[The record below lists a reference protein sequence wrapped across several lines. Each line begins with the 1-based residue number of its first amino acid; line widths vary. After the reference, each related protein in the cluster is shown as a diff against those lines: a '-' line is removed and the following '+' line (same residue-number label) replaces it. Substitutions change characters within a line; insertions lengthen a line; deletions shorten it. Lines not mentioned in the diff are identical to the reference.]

1 MTRVAVFVALLGV
14 PLWARAQEPASSEV
28 VVTDATEMQNINARY
43 VVEDVE
49 IAGIA
54 DESIDQLLRDEL
66 QALVG
71 SRLDPARAD
80 ELRRRLEAERPDYE
94 VERRISRGTAS
105 GRIRLVFRF
114 RRTERSRWIPFAPSR
129 SKLIYHED
137 QGWSVALDV
146 PVGGRRDHRFTLGLV
161 RGNADDLIE
170 EYSGYRLRV
179 ESRDAVTKRLGLS
192 LEWSRLTQRWR
203 RETLSRLDANPG
215 IPRAYRSRTVVE
227 PAVTFAFSPRLRL
240 RAGASVSELEPLPE
254 VPGPSLRASAAFASA
269 RFDRT
274 WESESGPAHSVEAGY
289 DWRAGLDALGS
300 DLAYRRH
307 VGHVRYELE
316 RGRNRVIAEFRV
328 GGLTGT
334 APLFERFSLGDSST
348 LRGWNKYD
356 IAPAGVDRLVHQSI
370 EFRHRAFAYFLDV
383 GYVWQTGADAP
394 VRISTGVGFH
404 GEHGFLTLGVPLNA
418 DDIEVAFMLG
428 VRF

>member
-14 PLWARAQEPASSEV
+14 PLSARAQEPASPEV
-28 VVTDATEMQNINARY
+28 AVTDATEMQNINARY
-43 VVEDVE
+43 VVEEVE

-54 DESIDQLLRDEL
+54 EESIDQPLRDEL

-71 SRLDPARAD
+71 SRLDPSRAD

-94 VERRISRGTAS
+94 VDRRISRGSAS
-105 GRIRLVFRF
+105 GRIRLVFHF
-114 RRTERSRWIPFAPSR
+114 RRTERNRWIPFAPSR
-129 SKLIYHED
+129 SKLIYHEA
-137 QGWSVALDV
+137 QGWSFALDV

-179 ESRDAVTKRLGLS
+179 ESREAVTKRLGLS

-203 RETLSRLDANPG
+203 QHTLVQLDASPE
-215 IPRAYRSRTVVE
+215 IPRAYRSRTAIE
-227 PAVTFAFSPRLRL
+227 PAVTFAVSPHVRL
-240 RAGASVSELEPLPE
+240 RAGASVSELDPLPD
-254 VPGPSLRASAAFASA
+254 VPGPSRRANAAFASA
-269 RFDRT
+269 RFGQS
-274 WESESGPAHSVEAGY
+274 WESGSSLTHSVEAGY
-289 DWRAGLDALGS
+289 EWRAGLGALRS

-307 VGHVRYELE
+307 FARARYVLE
-316 RGRNRVIAEFRV
+316 RGRNKVLAEFRA
-328 GGLTGT
+328 GGLTGA

-356 IAPAGVDRLVHQSI
+356 ITPAGADRLVHQSL

-383 GYVWQTGADAP
+383 GSVWQAGADAP

-418 DDIEVAFMLG
+418 DDVEVAVMLG